1 MKIQVLPVVMTSMAL
16 SFLPATWTPAAEPW
30 PADAPGVPDN
40 VRQLMQDRNY
50 PAAVNAID
58 QAAAAGGAAKDYLVY
73 LKGRALYLQGRYDVA
88 VGVFD
93 QLEEQFP
100 ESPWVRR
107 ARFAK
112 AVALA
117 RKGDFRSAELIYRA
131 ESAYLLSTDRRQQ
144 IADIYLEFADVYF
157 QPPEDGEQ
165 EPDYQKA
172 LEFYEKAL
180 QIGPKGQKRIEVE
193 FLVARCYQKLG
204 KWDEA
209 IERYERFIAEHAD
222 SSPEIDARY
231 HLGECHFEK
240 NRRKQ
245 ARRVWQDLLAKYA
258 DADSPQVAE
267 VTYKLAETWGIPAP
281 ETDEDL
287 ALGTAALKKFLE
299 RFPEHELAGRAQLA
313 MAQSATHRGRH
324 EEAVEC
330 LKRFLADPRYEDCA
344 EIPEARNLLGR
355 SYQAQ
360 KKFPEALAVWREYLA
375 KHPAHQAWND
385 VQAEVI
391 STEYKM
397 GLEKC
402 EAEEYDE
409 ARRRL
414 SEFLAK
420 YPLDHR
426 NPGILLLF
434 GQMHHEQKKYE
445 EAIADWR
452 RLVSK
457 HPRSDEASQG
467 QYRIALCLEQ
477 DLGRPEEALEEYR
490 KLNWGS
496 HANRAWQAVNRLT
509 APSMSITTE
518 RVFRSDETPRL
529 KLTTRN
535 IESVT
540 VRVYE
545 VDLETYFR
553 KMHLARGVEQLDIA
567 LIDPDRT
574 FEFEVPGY
582 AEHLELESTIERN
595 RRRAVNGR

>member
-1 MKIQVLPVVMTSMAL
+1 MKTFLATCVLVLGTLALWPAVQSPAEEPWPGDLPVV
-16 SFLPATWTPAAEPW
+16 
-30 PADAPGVPDN
+30 DDG
-40 VRQLMQDRNY
+40 VRQLLQDRSY
-50 PAAVNAID
+50 AEAVEAIDRAAAVD
-58 QAAAAGGAAKDYLVY
+58 GAAKDYLTY
-73 LKGRALYLQGRYDVA
+73 LKGRALYLQGEHDAAVA
-88 VGVFD
+88 VLDG
-93 QLEEQFP
+93 LEKEFP

-117 RKGDFRSAELIYRA
+117 RKGDFRGAELIYRA
-131 ESAYLLSTDRRQQ
+131 EAEYLLSTDRKQQ
-144 IADIYLEFADVYF
+144 IADIYLEFADAYF
-157 QPPEDGEQ
+157 QPPKDTDQ

-172 LEFYEKAL
+172 LDFYRKAL
-180 QIGPKGQKRIEVE
+180 EIGPEAEKRIEVE
-193 FLVARCYQKLG
+193 FLVGRCYQKLG

-209 IERYERFIAEHAD
+209 IERYERFIAEHAG
-222 SSPEIDARY
+222 SSLDIDAR
-231 HLGECHFEK
+231 HQLGECRFEQGDP
-240 NRRKQ
+240 KQ
-245 ARRVWQDLLAKYA
+245 ARRVWQDLLAEHA
-258 DADSPQVAE
+258 GADSPQIAE
-267 VTYKLAETWGIPAP
+267 VTYKLAQTWGIPAP
-281 ETDEDL
+281 GSDEDL
-287 ALGTAALKKFLE
+287 ALGTAALKTFLE
-299 RFPEHELAGRAQLA
+299 RFPEHEWAGRAQLA
-313 MAQSATHRGRH
+313 MARSATHRGRH
-324 EEAVEC
+324 EEAVEY
-330 LKRFLADPRYEDCA
+330 LKRFLADPRYADCE
-344 EIPEARNLLGR
+344 EIPEARNLLGLC
-355 SYQAQ
+355 YQEQEEYA
-360 KKFPEALAVWREYLA
+360 EALAVWREYLA

-385 VQAEVI
+385 VQTEVI

-409 ARRRL
+409 ARRL
-414 SEFLAK
+414 LGEFLAK
-420 YPLDHR
+420 YPLDVR

-434 GQMHHEQKKYE
+434 GQIHHEQKKYD

-477 DLGRPEEALEEYR
+477 ELGKPAEALEEYR

-496 HANRAWQAVNRLT
+496 HANQAWQAVNRLT

-535 IESVT
+535 VESVT

-574 FEFEVPGY
+574 FEFAVPGY
-582 AEHLELESTIERN
+582 GEYVELESTVEVRGE
-595 RRRAVNGR
+595 GRGARG